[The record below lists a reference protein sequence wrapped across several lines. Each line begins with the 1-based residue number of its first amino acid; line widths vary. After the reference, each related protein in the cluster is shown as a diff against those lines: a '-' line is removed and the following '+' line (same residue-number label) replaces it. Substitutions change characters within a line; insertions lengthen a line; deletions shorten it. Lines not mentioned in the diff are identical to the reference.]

1 MKKTIIAIIVIIV
14 IVLTIVGAIFLFNKN
29 NQNNNVS
36 NKEELITIRDI
47 QSDEGFIYNGLD
59 IDQTNK
65 SIKLYVSKI
74 DNESNIYVYSV
85 NIYDEYDHLL
95 ETVYVEDSSINKGY
109 ITLKY
114 KNDLS
119 NAFAYNVEIM
129 YAPLV
134 G

>member
-1 MKKTIIAIIVIIV
+1 MKKTIIAIIVTIV
-14 IVLTIVGAIFLFNKN
+14 IVLTIVGAIFLFNKKDSGN
-29 NQNNNVS
+29 NTS
-36 NKEELITIRDI
+36 NKEELITIRDV

-65 SIKLYVSKI
+65 SIRLYVSKI
-74 DNESNIYVYSV
+74 DNESNIYLYSV
-85 NIYDEYDHLL
+85 NIFDEYGHLL
-95 ETVYVEDSSINKGY
+95 ETVYVEDNSINKGY

-119 NAFAYNVEIM
+119 NATGYNVETM